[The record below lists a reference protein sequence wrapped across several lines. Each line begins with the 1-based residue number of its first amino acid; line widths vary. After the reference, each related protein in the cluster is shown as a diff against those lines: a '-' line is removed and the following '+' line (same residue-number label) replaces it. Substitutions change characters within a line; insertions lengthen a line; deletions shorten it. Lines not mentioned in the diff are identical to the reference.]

1 MLRLP
6 ILKAR
11 IPCCVVSSET
21 LFHWLKTIRLLVHPL
36 SLLWTSPINFGLNC
50 ELIEVLSLLC
60 VFVSFREKKEGMA
73 QPADVAP
80 YRLVEIE
87 GKGRGL
93 VAAKD
98 LEVGDLVFEEK
109 AFQALFWLSFLGLP
123 VRVVRWISELKDV
136 LSPQLSPQM
145 SSALKT
151 ILNVRS
157 KVIYHDIT
165 GLLYLFV
172 INEDA

>member
-1 MLRLP
+1 
-6 ILKAR
+6 
-11 IPCCVVSSET
+11 
-21 LFHWLKTIRLLVHPL
+21 
-36 SLLWTSPINFGLNC
+36 
-50 ELIEVLSLLC
+50 
-60 VFVSFREKKEGMA
+60 MA
-73 QPADVAP
+73 QPAEVAP

-109 AFQALFWLSFLGLP
+109 KFQTLFWLSFLGLP
-123 VRVVRWISELKDV
+123 VWVVRWISELKGV

-165 GLLYLFV
+165 GLLLYLFA